1 MKLKA
6 FLRSLSKLQLAAIFI
21 AIVVSL
27 GVFNVGLSNFYLGKI
42 TMICKQE
49 PSDYARKPLNLPINK

>member
-21 AIVVSL
+21 AILVSL

-42 TMICKQE
+42 LVSIFE
-49 PSDYARKPLNLPINK
+49 N

>member
-21 AIVVSL
+21 AILVSL
-27 GVFNVGLSNFYLGKI
+27 GVINIGLSNFYLGKI
-42 TMICKQE
+42 LVSIESSEAIMEK
-49 PSDYARKPLNLPINK
+49 ANKDL